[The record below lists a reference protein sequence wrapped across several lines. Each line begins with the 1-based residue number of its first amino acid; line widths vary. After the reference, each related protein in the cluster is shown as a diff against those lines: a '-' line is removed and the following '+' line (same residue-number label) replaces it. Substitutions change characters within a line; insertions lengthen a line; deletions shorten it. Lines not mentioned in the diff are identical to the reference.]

1 MGEEQLY
8 PLGLI
13 KSFDLSDRK
22 ALTTFLINYFT
33 RTIPGFVLLEADTE
47 WEECSADLFGK
58 DGAGRPIAIFP
69 TVLREERTFFEITA
83 RVLHTA
89 SWFEEHKR
97 LLRQVYD
104 KQGLNWN
111 TRLKIILV
119 VPALYGRSCAV
130 SERLWRSGV
139 EVMEYSCYR
148 LESYDGR
155 GIVMQGIS
163 LEAKGEQVRSSVP
176 VMPTS
181 RRERWPGPGPLR
193 TEVEAAAL
201 EVESPVSEVV
211 ASKQERW
218 SEPVSLRAEVESLV
232 SEVESSIIEAE
243 SSVPE
248 VTAAPEAP
256 IEPSPSET
264 LSEPPERA
272 PSVEAFIASLADE
285 NLREIATRLF
295 SFFRLLLPGAKGV
308 MDPTGYGFTVTLE
321 RERVAGIYLDQGF
334 LWLEMGQ
341 ERIPTGRIA
350 DLGVLEKKVMKRL
363 DLFLLNRQG
372 RSKVGIL

>member
-13 KSFDLSDRK
+13 KSFDLSDRR
-22 ALTTFLINYFT
+22 ALTTFLVNHFT

-47 WEECSADLFGK
+47 WEECSVDLFGK

-89 SWFEEHKR
+89 WWFEEHKR

-119 VPALYGRSCAV
+119 VPALSGRSCAV

-139 EVMEYSCYR
+139 EVMEYSCYE

-193 TEVEAAAL
+193 TEAEAVAL

-218 SEPVSLRAEVESLV
+218 PEPGPLRTEAELSIPEVELL
-232 SEVESSIIEAE
+232 I
-243 SSVPE
+243 PE
-248 VTAAPEAP
+248 VTAAPEATT
-256 IEPSPSET
+256 EPSPSEAPSA
-264 LSEPPERA
+264 LPERA

-285 NLREIATRLF
+285 NLREIAARLY
-295 SFFRLLLPGAKGV
+295 SFFRSLLPGAEAVVNAAGH
-308 MDPTGYGFTVTLE
+308 GFTVTDE
-321 RERVAGIYLDQGF
+321 GERVASIYLDQGF

-341 ERIPTGRIA
+341 ERIPTGRIT

-372 RSKVGIL
+372 RSKVGTL